1 MIAEA
6 IVFATPGLVTAVA
19 AVALV
24 VLFVG
29 LWAVS
34 LAVSLAL
41 SDVSIVDP
49 VWGPAFVVVA
59 VVGLIAGNA
68 SVGAGGEAR
77 RWLLLGLTAIWGL
90 RLGGYLL
97 ARKLGDPGEDRRYTA
112 MRERR
117 SGGSFALYS
126 LGVVFLLQALLVLIV
141 SLSLQIAA
149 ERRTGL
155 DWTAGVGVALWAL
168 GLFFEAVGDEQMRRF
183 KARPDSRGQVMD
195 RGLWRYTRHPNY
207 FGDVCVWWGL
217 WLVALGAG
225 GTWWTAVGPLVMS
238 FLLIRGSGAA
248 LLERDIAAR
257 RPQYRGYIERTSTF
271 IPMPP
276 RDRRGGAVA
285 ARPATR
291 RRRSGARR
299 RR

>member
-6 IVFATPGLVTAVA
+6 TVFTAPGLVTAIA
-19 AVALV
+19 AAAMA

-34 LAVSLAL
+34 VRL

-59 VVGLIAGNA
+59 AVCLVAGDA
-68 SVGAGGEAR
+68 SRGPAGDGR
-77 RWLLLGLTAIWGL
+77 RWLLFALTAVWGL

-97 ARKLGDPGEDRRYTA
+97 VRKLGDPGEDRRYTK

-117 SGGSFALYS
+117 GEASFALYS
-126 LGVVFLLQALLVLIV
+126 LGVVFLLQGLLVLVV
-141 SLSLQIAA
+141 SLPVQVAA
-149 ERRTGL
+149 ERGGGL
-155 DWTAGVGVALWAL
+155 GWVAFAGVALWVV

-183 KARPDSRGQVMD
+183 KARPDTSGQVMD

-207 FGDVCVWWGL
+207 FGDFCVWWGL

-225 GTWWTAVGPLVMS
+225 GTWWTVIGPLVMS
-238 FLLIRGSGAA
+238 FLLIKGSGAA
-248 LLERDIAAR
+248 LLEKDISER
-257 RPQYRGYIERTSTF
+257 RPQYREYIERTSGF

-276 RDRRGGAVA
+276 RHR
-285 ARPATR
+285 
-291 RRRSGARR
+291 
-299 RR
+299 